1 MSIRAIIWD
10 MEGVILLNAQNSIP
24 VCIAKRLDISVER
37 LLQTA
42 YDKEYSDQIDLG
54 DHTQE
59 EGWEHMLDNL
69 GLPYSK
75 KTELEKF
82 FREDFYIDQELVA
95 DIRAYRRRFKTAL
108 LSNYSDSLRPM
119 LSGPWRMDGAFDE
132 IVISSEVRM
141 IKPDPAIFHYTLD
154 KLGIDP
160 QEAIFIDD
168 RAVNVESAQALG
180 MQAIQ
185 YNGRADMHRQI
196 QRFAAQVEENAS
208 I

>member
-10 MEGVILLNAQNSIP
+10 MEGVILRNVQDSIP
-24 VCIAKRLDISVER
+24 ACIASRLNISMER

-54 DHTQE
+54 NHTQE
-59 EGWEHMLDNL
+59 EGWKHMLDNL

-75 KTELEKF
+75 MADLEKF
-82 FREDFYIDQELVA
+82 FHEDFYIDQELVA
-95 DIRAYRRRFKTAL
+95 DIRAYRQRFKTAL
-108 LSNYSDSLRPM
+108 LSNYSESLRPM
-119 LSGPWRMDGAFDE
+119 LSGSWRMDGAFDE

-141 IKPDPAIFHYTLD
+141 IKPDPAIFHYALD

-180 MQAIQ
+180 MQGIQ
-185 YNGRADMHRQI
+185 YSGRADMNRQI
-196 QRFAAQVEENAS
+196 QAIAAQVEENAS
-208 I
+208 V

>member
-10 MEGVILLNAQNSIP
+10 MEGVVLLNTQNSIP
-24 VCIAKRLDISVER
+24 VCIANRLNIPLER

-42 YDKEYSDQIDLG
+42 YDKEYSDQIDIG
-54 DHTQE
+54 EHTQE

-82 FREDFYIDQELVA
+82 FHEDVYIDQELVA
-95 DIRAYRRRFKTAL
+95 DIRAYRQRFKTAL
-108 LSNYSDSLRPM
+108 LSNYSDSMRPM

-154 KLGIDP
+154 KLGIHP

-168 RAVNVESAQALG
+168 RLVNVEGAQALG
-180 MQAIQ
+180 MHAFQ
-185 YNGRADMHRQI
+185 YTGRAEMNRKI
-196 QRFAAQVEENAS
+196 QEIIIQEK
-208 I
+208 